1 MSKNIL
7 IVWGLSILNRV
18 IQKFFLQL
26 YSYTLLLA
34 DDYSDCPM
42 QMQNGQNAPNIVELL
57 SFILQ
62 TPEDVKGFLN
72 FAVQM
77 EVINVTDCRPDY
89 GSTATCELLVVNPI
103 ASFTIQVWL
112 YRIELKYFKATK
124 IIPMC
129 MRE

>member
-1 MSKNIL
+1 
-7 IVWGLSILNRV
+7 
-18 IQKFFLQL
+18 
-26 YSYTLLLA
+26 
-34 DDYSDCPM
+34 M

-77 EVINVTDCRPDY
+77 EGINVANCRAGP
-89 GSTATCELLVVNPI
+89 GSVATCELLMVNPM

-112 YRIELKYFKATK
+112 YIVELIYFRVP
-124 IIPMC
+124 IN
-129 MRE
+129 